1 MLNPDQVKAV
11 KREGSAKNF
20 RLLGHDREAAWGG
33 GSIVEVKNNH
43 AYVGAVGGSW
53 YNGPEGFTAH
63 DVSDPRNPRKVW
75 EFRAPPGLHMHKLR
89 IVGDSFLY
97 VNAEALE
104 GDAGKGARCGF
115 FIFDISKPAQPR
127 EVGFYDMPGIGPHRF
142 GVDNTRQLAFMP
154 SQADGW
160 EGRVIWTLD
169 TRDPVKPELIS
180 IWGMPQQKAGTKGD
194 NRAKGDKVC
203 SVHGPPNIRGNRMFA
218 AFLGGGVGIIDCTDL
233 RDMKLVG
240 HVCWTPPFFGKT
252 HTAWPLGERPYLIV
266 TDEAHGSKKF
276 WDSQF
281 MWVVDI
287 RTETNPVPVAT
298 WFPERK
304 PFFDRPG
311 RFGAHN
317 VLEYMPSEGPWKDLV
332 FITYFSAGLR
342 AVDVSDPLKPREV
355 GHFLPALEEGVEEI
369 QSNDIGC
376 DEHGR
381 IYLVDRWGTGMH
393 ILEYTG

>member
-1 MLNPDQVKAV
+1 
-11 KREGSAKNF
+11 
-20 RLLGHDREAAWGG
+20 
-33 GSIVEVKNNH
+33 
-43 AYVGAVGGSW
+43 
-53 YNGPEGFTAH
+53 
-63 DVSDPRNPRKVW
+63 
-75 EFRAPPGLHMHKLR
+75 
-89 IVGDSFLY
+89 
-97 VNAEALE
+97 
-104 GDAGKGARCGF
+104 
-115 FIFDISKPAQPR
+115 
-127 EVGFYDMPGIGPHRF
+127 
-142 GVDNTRQLAFMP
+142 
-154 SQADGW
+154 
-160 EGRVIWTLD
+160 
-169 TRDPVKPELIS
+169 
-180 IWGMPQQKAGTKGD
+180 
-194 NRAKGDKVC
+194 
-203 SVHGPPNIRGNRMFA
+203 MFA

-252 HTAWPLGERPYLIV
+252 HTAWPLGDRPYLIV

-287 RTETNPVPVAT
+287 RTETNPMPVAT

-355 GHFLPALEEGVEEI
+355 GSLPSGAGRRDRGDPVERYRLRRARP
-369 QSNDIGC
+369 DLP
-376 DEHGR
+376 GR
-381 IYLVDRWGTGMH
+381 SLGNRHAYSGIHRLGLLDVQR
-393 ILEYTG
+393 L